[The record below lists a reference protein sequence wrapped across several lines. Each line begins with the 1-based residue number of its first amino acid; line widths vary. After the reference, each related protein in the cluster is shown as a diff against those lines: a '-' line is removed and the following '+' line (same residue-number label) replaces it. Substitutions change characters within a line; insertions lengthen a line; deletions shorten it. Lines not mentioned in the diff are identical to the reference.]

1 MECVMMAGHAQ
12 SLPGFITEKGRD
24 LRIDLLRGY
33 FVFAM
38 VVDHV
43 CGASPL
49 WLLTGG
55 NRFFFGAAEGFILT
69 SGLVTG
75 LVYARLIRRDGMGRS
90 FMKVL
95 ARALK
100 LYLLT
105 LALTLILLP
114 LSELLRLPWAQG
126 VDTRDPVAVLV
137 EIVTLHRTYY
147 LVDVMLLYTI
157 VFLLTPLALV
167 LLDQSKRWW
176 LLGGSWLLWAL
187 FQRWPDYAALPWPI
201 AGNYLFNFSAWQ
213 ALFFTGLAFGYGRRA
228 MPVPRPRVAR
238 LWLVVTGAVLGG
250 MIALFVLLQ
259 TPGAFATPVHSYDL
273 RTLLSDLFLDKV
285 DVRPGRVFAA
295 GVTFTFLFLAVTVFW
310 PAVRRAV
317 GWLLL
322 PLGQHALYAYTV
334 HVGLVV
340 LAALALAPLQ
350 QRGGVPMWLNA
361 LVQVASVGVVWLLA
375 RHQVLAPTPRTQR
388 LYNLSPILFAAL
400 AEVALAAVPV
410 PASGLS
416 NATVAA
422 AAAPVNRFG
431 TPIPPTP
438 APAANPFGTPI
449 PATAAPA
456 EAQAPQ
462 ATPTPEAWPADPSQA
477 LARVAPWVGEIQ
489 GTLEEHWFYSRALDR
504 EMPYW
509 AYLPPGYNTAS
520 ARYATVYLLHGAG
533 GHRDEWIN
541 YGAVSV
547 ADREMASGVMPPMIL
562 IMPQGDRGFWVNN
575 VGGPRWGDYVTQDL
589 IAQVDATF
597 RTLPEPQAR
606 AVGGLSMGGYGA
618 LTLAFTHPDLFGVV
632 AANTPSL
639 HTESADVAF
648 LGSGDE
654 FAARD
659 PVSLAATLPGL
670 DRLRI
675 WIDIDDHD
683 NWLARAQELHDTL
696 DRRGIP
702 HTWNVYPGE
711 HDWAYWTAHVLDYL
725 RFYASALEH

>member
-1 MECVMMAGHAQ
+1 MAANAQ
-12 SLPGFITEKGRD
+12 ALPDFVEKGRD

-55 NRFFFGAAEGFILT
+55 NRFFAGAAEGFILT

-95 ARALK
+95 TRALK

-114 LSELLRLPWAQG
+114 FSELLHLPWAQG
-126 VDTRDPVAVLV
+126 VDTHDPAAVIV
-137 EIVTLHRTYY
+137 GIVTLHRTYY

-157 VFLLTPLALV
+157 LFLVTPLALV
-167 LLDQSKRWW
+167 LLDQGKRWW
-176 LLGGSWLLWAL
+176 LLGGSWLLWGL
-187 FQRWPDYAALPWPI
+187 FQCWPDYAALPWPI
-201 AGNYLFNFSAWQ
+201 AGNYLFSFSAWQ
-213 ALFFTGLAFGYGRRA
+213 GLFFTGLAFGYGRA
-228 MPVPRPRVAR
+228 TLPVPRPRTAR
-238 LWLVVTGAVLGG
+238 LWLAVTGTVLAGL
-250 MIALFVLLQ
+250 IVLFVVLQ
-259 TPGAFATPVHSYDL
+259 RPTALASATHGYDL
-273 RTLLSDLFLDKV
+273 HALLSDLFLDKV
-285 DVRPGRVFAA
+285 DVRPGRVLAA
-295 GVTFTFLFLAVTVFW
+295 GVTFAFLFLATTVFW
-310 PAVRRAV
+310 QGVRRAV

-334 HVGLVV
+334 HVGLVALV
-340 LAALALAPLQ
+340 SLALAPLS
-350 QRGGVPMWLNA
+350 QRGGVPQWLNA
-361 LVQVASVGVVWLLA
+361 LIQAASVGLVWLLA
-375 RHQVLAPTPRTQR
+375 RYQVLAPTPRTQR

-400 AEVALAAVPV
+400 AEVALILVPA
-410 PASGLS
+410 PASGSLAS
-416 NATVAA
+416 AAVAA
-422 AAAPVNRFG
+422 VAQPVNRFG
-431 TPIPPTP
+431 TPIPPTSAPGVIPTQTP
-438 APAANPFGTPI
+438 AP
-449 PATAAPA
+449 
-456 EAQAPQ
+456 
-462 ATPTPEAWPADPSQA
+462 TPTPEARPAEPSQA
-477 LARVAPWVGEIQ
+477 LERVAPWVGEIK

-509 AYLPPGYNTAS
+509 AYLPPGYGAS
-520 ARYATVYLLHGAG
+520 GQRYATVYLLHGVG

-541 YGAVSV
+541 YGVVSV
-547 ADREMASGVMPPMIL
+547 ADREMASGSMPPMIL

-575 VGGPRWGDYVTQDL
+575 VGGPRWGDYVVQDL
-589 IAQVDATF
+589 VAQVDATF
-597 RTLPEPQAR
+597 CTLPQPEAR
-606 AVGGLSMGGYGA
+606 AIGGLSMGGFGA
-618 LTLAFTHPDLFGVV
+618 LTLAFTHPDTFGVV

-659 PVSLAATLPGL
+659 PLSLASTLPGL
-670 DRLRI
+670 ERLRI

-683 NWLARAQELHDTL
+683 NWLARAQELHDIL
-696 DRRGIP
+696 DRRGIE

-711 HDWAYWTAHVLDYL
+711 HDWEYWTAHVLDYL
-725 RFYASALEH
+725 HFYAEALQH